1 MTTIPAPTPALS
13 GRDIN
18 IAAFA
23 TRALLERL
31 IDETGVAFADWTALT
46 AVEGAG
52 DAGLARSAL
61 VARQSA
67 ALQVP
72 PAAVEEGIA
81 TLIAQ
86 GLVSEDTGTLVLTAA
101 GEAVFRPVQVATQ
114 DLIADLY
121 RDFPPEDL
129 ATTQRTLA
137 EVTRRANLRLA
148 G

>member
-1 MTTIPAPTPALS
+1 MTTTPAPAPVLS

-52 DAGLARSAL
+52 GAGLARSAL

-67 ALQVP
+67 ALQVE
-72 PAAVEEGIA
+72 AATVEHGID
-81 TLIAQ
+81 TLLAQ
-86 GLVSEDTGTLVLTAA
+86 GLVSEDAGTLVLTAA
-101 GEAVFRPVQVATQ
+101 GEAVFRPVQAATQ
-114 DLIADLY
+114 ELVADLY

-129 ATTQRTLA
+129 AITQRTLA

-148 G
+148 R